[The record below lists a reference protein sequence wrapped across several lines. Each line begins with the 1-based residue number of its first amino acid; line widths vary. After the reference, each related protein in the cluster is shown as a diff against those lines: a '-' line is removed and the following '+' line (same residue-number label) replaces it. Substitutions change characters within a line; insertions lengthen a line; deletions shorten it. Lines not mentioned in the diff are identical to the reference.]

1 MYGMKKTNIKKKPAK
16 GKKQYKGFAKLPE
29 SVQRKINNVRESLN
43 KENEAW
49 QRIAMFLGWSK
60 WNLGIK
66 DKKKMKKKK
75 KKKGRRSYGRI

>member
-1 MYGMKKTNIKKKPAK
+1 MITINTLKKLGLGKKKR
-16 GKKQYKGFAKLPE
+16 
-29 SVQRKINNVRESLN
+29 VQRKINNVRESLN